1 MELNYPPEAV
11 SLKTGLSAVP
21 SLAPP
26 YFASQS
32 TPSALLQSLVRA
44 GRRGNKTVKESFAL
58 MSGKRGIYIYCF
70 YAAKFYFKYP
80 P

>member
-44 GRRGNKTVKESFAL
+44 GSQGRS
-58 MSGKRGIYIYCF
+58 
-70 YAAKFYFKYP
+70 
-80 P
+80 